1 MNKMQIYLILRVCSR
16 TCEYASYPPAR
27 DTTLVAISQSGKTGD
42 MLRAAESYS
51 GADIVSIT
59 NHARSS
65 LAALAGRTILL
76 PCAVRA
82 PAATAAVG
90 AVREAAACV
99 PAVLVVDYANLCQFR
114 SAGPTVLTP
123 TAGVRRGCRQCRR
136 LCRLCRLWRV
146 SGALMGTIT
155 GQPSKKQ
162 HFWSITS

>member
-1 MNKMQIYLILRVCSR
+1 MNKMQIYLILRVCPR

-59 NHARSS
+59 NHAQSS

-99 PAVLVVDYANLCQFR
+99 PAVLVGRL
-114 SAGPTVLTP
+114 
-123 TAGVRRGCRQCRR
+123 RQS
-136 LCRLCRLWRV
+136 LSIPL
-146 SGALMGTIT
+146 SGANCPHPNSGCQAWVSSMSSTLQTL
-155 GQPSKKQ
+155 
-162 HFWSITS
+162 